1 MNSFFLILIV
11 LPALEIFLFIQIG
24 GEIGAL
30 NTIALVFLTA
40 IVGIYY
46 ARLQGIQTLKSG
58 ITNLYQN
65 KAPIYEIMSGA
76 SIAFGALLLIVP
88 GFFTDIIGFS
98 LLIPVSRKILF
109 KLILKKNIKPE
120 DTIKNDKIID
130 GEVINKQKEK
140 DEL

>member
-1 MNSFFLILIV
+1 
-11 LPALEIFLFIQIG
+11 
-24 GEIGAL
+24 
-30 NTIALVFLTA
+30 
-40 IVGIYY
+40 
-46 ARLQGIQTLKSG
+46 
-58 ITNLYQN
+58 
-65 KAPIYEIMSGA
+65 MSGA
-76 SIAFGALLLIVP
+76 SIAFGALLLIIP

-120 DTIKNDKIID
+120 NTIKNDKIID

>member
-1 MNSFFLILIV
+1 MNSFFLIFIV

-88 GFFTDIIGFS
+88 GFFTDIIGFA
-98 LLIPVSRKILF
+98 LLIPISRKILF
-109 KLILKKNIKPE
+109 KLILKKNIKSE

-130 GEVINKQKEK
+130 GEVINKQKGK

>member
-1 MNSFFLILIV
+1 MNSFFLIFIV

-24 GEIGAL
+24 GKIGAL

-76 SIAFGALLLIVP
+76 SIAFGALLLIIP

>member
-1 MNSFFLILIV
+1 MNSFFLIFIV
-11 LPALEIFLFIQIG
+11 LSALEIFLFIQIG

-46 ARLQGIQTLKSG
+46 ARLQGAQTLKSG

-76 SIAFGALLLIVP
+76 SIAFGALLLIIP

-120 DTIKNDKIID
+120 NTIKNDKIID

>member
-88 GFFTDIIGFS
+88 GFFTDIIGFA
-98 LLIPVSRKILF
+98 LLIPISRKILF

-120 DTIKNDKIID
+120 DTIKKDKIID
-130 GEVINKQKEK
+130 GEVINKKKEK